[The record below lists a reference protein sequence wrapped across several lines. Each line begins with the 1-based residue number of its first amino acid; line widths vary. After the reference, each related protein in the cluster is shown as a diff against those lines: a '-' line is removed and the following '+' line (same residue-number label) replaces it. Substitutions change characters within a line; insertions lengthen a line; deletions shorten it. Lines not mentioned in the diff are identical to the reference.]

1 MKRILLIS
9 LAVLF
14 IFAAVLFA
22 AYPAISNYLSDKYQS
37 EVRTDYE
44 AEVRE
49 IDDTALRELRTAAE
63 TYNAALAPIQFN
75 REGIAAATVDYH
87 DLLNPS
93 GSGIMGY
100 VEIPKIQVNLP
111 IYHGTGETVLE
122 DGVGHLI
129 GSSLPIG
136 GDGTHSVLTGHSG
149 VAGKKLFSD
158 LNQLQVGDVF
168 YIKVLGETLAYEVK
182 EINTVLPHETELLEL
197 VQGED
202 LCTLVTCTPFGVNS
216 HRLLVRGSRVSYQAA
231 EELTQ
236 QPGTV
241 QTEPVKSTW
250 MEQYVI
256 GLIVGGG
263 IAGAAILSFISVL
276 LIRQHRSKQKS
287 RMVQGGS
294 GSGRTRCSAPNLM
307 TKQKEEETE

>member
-14 IFAAVLFA
+14 ILAAVLFA

-49 IDDTALRELRTAAE
+49 IDDTALRKLRAAAE

-87 DLLNPS
+87 ELLNPS

-111 IYHGTGETVLE
+111 IYHGTSETVLE
-122 DGVGHLI
+122 EGVGHLI

-136 GDGTHSVLTGHSG
+136 GEGTHSVLTGHSG

-158 LNQLQVGDVF
+158 LNQLQVGEVF
-168 YIKVLGETLAYEVK
+168 YIKVLGETLAYEVT

-216 HRLLVRGSRVSYQAA
+216 HRLLVRGTRVSYQAT
-231 EELTQ
+231 EELPQ
-236 QPGTV
+236 KPVTV

-250 MEQYVI
+250 MEQYVT
-256 GLIVGGG
+256 GLIIGGA
-263 IAGAAILSFISVL
+263 IAGAAILSFIAVFVV
-276 LIRQHRSKQKS
+276 RR
-287 RMVQGGS
+287 R
-294 GSGRTRCSAPNLM
+294 RRAPCA
-307 TKQKEEETE
+307 KEKETE